1 MTRRIKRTRDYEIAL
16 EIKSADFIHPPR
28 ESQRNWLLNR
38 AIKEAAADLEHLN
51 DIAKEFVPG
60 VDAKGDLSERA
71 NRELSDLEI
80 MEDWQDPIMAKMAG
94 FVTAAR
100 GDVLEIGFGRGIGS
114 SYIQNGQPKSHTIVE
129 CNESVIKRFAR
140 WQTQF
145 ADRTIRLVPGMWEDV
160 IDQLGEFDGIFFH
173 TYPLSEAD
181 VIEKVVQSVTFA
193 EHFFVVATKHLRAGG
208 VFTYLTNE
216 IDSLSRAHQR
226 ALLSHFSSFE
236 TSLIKELEV
245 PQDTTDAM
253 WSNSMILIKAIK

>member
-1 MTRRIKRTRDYEIAL
+1 MTRRIKRTRDYEL
-16 EIKSADFIHPPR
+16 TVEIKSDNFIHPPR

-51 DIAKEFVPG
+51 AIAKDFVPG
-60 VDAKGDLSERA
+60 VDAKGDLNERA
-71 NRELSDLEI
+71 IRELSDLEI
-80 MEDWQDPIMAKMAG
+80 MEDWQDPIMAKMAT
-94 FVTAAR
+94 FVTADG

-114 SYIQNGQPKSHTIVE
+114 SHIQNGQPKSHTIIE
-129 CNESVIKRFAR
+129 CNESVIARFKH
-140 WQTQF
+140 WQTQYP
-145 ADRTIRLVPGMWEDV
+145 DRAIRLVPGMWEDV

-173 TYPLSEAD
+173 TYPLSETD

-193 EHFFVVATKHLRAGG
+193 EHFFVVAAKHLRRGG

-226 ALLSHFSSFE
+226 SLLNHFSAFE
-236 TSLIKELEV
+236 TSLIKGLEV

-253 WSNSMILIKAIK
+253 WSDSMILIKAIK